1 MIGRVAPDRHSRRR
15 PARTTCALTMIGAM
29 AMPAIP
35 VQAAAC
41 PGPSSGVTVV
51 VDFTAFGGD
60 VEVRCA
66 PGDPASGL
74 AALHAAGFGTQGTQS
89 DGPSFVCR
97 IDGRPTPESESCV
110 ATPPADAFWTYTRAP
125 RGGSWIFS
133 SSSASNRDPLPGT
146 VEGWARAGKQPGIA
160 PPAAPPRLDDD
171 PPPDEGP
178 TEGEGPARAAGP
190 VDPAAPQ

>member
-1 MIGRVAPDRHSRRR
+1 MIS
-15 PARTTCALTMIGAM
+15 AM
-29 AMPAIP
+29 AVPAIP

-41 PGPSSGVTVV
+41 PDPGSGVTVV

-74 AALHAAGFGTQGTQS
+74 AALHAAGFDTQGTQR
-89 DGPSFVCR
+89 DGPGFVCR

-110 ATPPADAFWTYTRAP
+110 ATPPADAFWTYWHAP
-125 RGGSWIFS
+125 RGGSWTFS
-133 SSSASNRDPLPGT
+133 SSSAGHRDPRPGT
-146 VEGWARAGKQPGIA
+146 VEGWARAGRQPAIA
-160 PPAAPPRLDDD
+160 PPAAPP
-171 PPPDEGP
+171 
-178 TEGEGPARAAGP
+178 